1 MNEPP
6 NFLCAHL
13 PILREELVN
22 DKSSLQNLGQFCT
35 ILEDTD
41 VLEISS
47 YPAIYFLGGA
57 VSVATD
63 TDMPSK
69 HKRQLWFVMD

>member
-1 MNEPP
+1 MNHRISYV
-6 NFLCAHL
+6 HL
-13 PILREELVN
+13 PIPREELVN

-57 VSVATD
+57 VSVATVD